1 MGFFTMNEVK
11 KEFTNG
17 EVKEEILKGIN
28 LSLKQGEIT
37 ALVGASGSGKSTLLT
52 IAAGL
57 QPATNGE
64 ILFNGKDISTLNQEQ
79 IRKIRASEFGF
90 VFQFAHLVPFLT
102 VEEQLMLML
111 EVSESKMSKQEQK
124 KEVDNILK
132 LVEMDHRKNA
142 YPSSLSGGEKQRV
155 AIARAIIH
163 RPKVLFADEPTA
175 SLDSK
180 RSKDVMTLIRDLTKT
195 LNITTL
201 MVTHDEEMLSY
212 VDNIIKMSDGLIL
225 QNDKSKKQKE
235 VAYN

>member
-1 MGFFTMNEVK
+1 MAIFTLDEVRK
-11 KEFTNG
+11 TFKNG
-17 EVKEEILKGIN
+17 EIKEEILKGIN
-28 LSLKQGEIT
+28 LSLREGEIT

-57 QPATNGE
+57 QPATNGQVV
-64 ILFNGKDISTLNQEQ
+64 FNGNNMTTMNEEQ
-79 IRKIRASEFGF
+79 IRQIRASQFGF

-102 VEEQLMLML
+102 VEEQLLLML
-111 EVSESKMSKQEQK
+111 DVSESKLKKQEQK
-124 KEVDNILK
+124 IEINRILK
-132 LVEMDHRKNA
+132 LVEMEHRKDA

-163 RPKVLFADEPTA
+163 KPKILFADEPTA

-180 RSKDVMTLIRDLTKT
+180 RSKDVMRLIRDLTKT

-212 VDNIIKMSDGLIL
+212 VDHIIKMSDGLVL
-225 QNDKSKKQKE
+225 EKE
-235 VAYN
+235 F

>member
-1 MGFFTMNEVK
+1 MTLFTIDEVRK
-11 KEFTNG
+11 SFTNG

-28 LSLKQGEIT
+28 LSLREGEIT

-52 IAAGL
+52 ISAGL
-57 QPATNGE
+57 QPTSDGQVIFE
-64 ILFNGKDISTLNQEQ
+64 GKNMTTMSSEQ
-79 IRKIRASEFGF
+79 VRKVRASKFGF

-111 EVSESKMSKQEQK
+111 DVSESRLKKHEQK
-124 KEVDNILK
+124 EEVNRILK
-132 LVEMDHRKNA
+132 LVGMDHRKNS
-142 YPSSLSGGEKQRV
+142 YPNLLSGGEKQRV

-163 RPKVLFADEPTA
+163 KPKVLFADEPTA

-180 RSKDVMTLIRDLTKT
+180 RSKDVMLLIRELTKT

-212 VDNIIKMSDGLIL
+212 ADQIIKMSDGLIL
-225 QNDKSKKQKE
+225 QNVD
-235 VAYN
+235 

>member
-1 MGFFTMNEVK
+1 MALFQMDEVK
-11 KEFTNG
+11 KTFTNG

-28 LSLKQGEIT
+28 LSLKEGEII

-57 QPATNGE
+57 QPASEGQVIFEGDSLTAM
-64 ILFNGKDISTLNQEQ
+64 SAEQ
-79 IRKIRASEFGF
+79 IRKIRASKFGF

-111 EVSESKMSKQEQK
+111 DVSESKLTKREQK
-124 KEVDNILK
+124 GEVKRILQ
-132 LVEMDHRKNA
+132 LVGMEHRKNA

-163 RPKVLFADEPTA
+163 KPKVLFADEPTA

-180 RSKDVMTLIRDLTKT
+180 RSRDIMTLIRDLTRE

-201 MVTHDEEMLSY
+201 MVTHDEEMLTY
-212 VDNIIKMSDGLIL
+212 ADHIIKMSDGQIA
-225 QNDKSKKQKE
+225 E
-235 VAYN
+235 

>member
-1 MGFFTMNEVK
+1 MTIFTLDEVRK
-11 KEFTNG
+11 TFTNG
-17 EVKEEILKGIN
+17 EIEEEILKGIT
-28 LSLKQGEIT
+28 LSLNEGEVT

-57 QPATNGE
+57 QPASNGQ
-64 ILFNGKDISTLNQEQ
+64 IIFDGKNMTAMSSVQ
-79 IRKIRASEFGF
+79 IRKIRASKFGF

-111 EVSESKMSKQEQK
+111 DVSESTLSKQARK
-124 KEVDNILK
+124 AEVDKILQS
-132 LVEMDHRKNA
+132 VEMAHRKNA

-163 RPKVLFADEPTA
+163 KPKVLFADEPTA

-180 RSKDVMTLIRDLTKT
+180 KSKDVMLLIRDLTKT
-195 LNITTL
+195 LNIATL

-212 VDNIIKMSDGLIL
+212 VDHVIKMNDGLVL
-225 QNDKSKKQKE
+225 QSED
-235 VAYN
+235 

>member
-1 MGFFTMNEVK
+1 MTIFTLDK
-11 KEFTNG
+11 LRKTFTNG
-17 EVKEEILKGIN
+17 EIKEEILKGIN
-28 LSLKQGEIT
+28 LSLREGEVT

-57 QPATNGE
+57 QPASNGQV
-64 ILFNGKDISTLNQEQ
+64 IFDGNNMTAMSSEQ
-79 IRKIRASEFGF
+79 VRKIRASKFGF

-111 EVSESKMSKQEQK
+111 DVSESKLKKHDQK
-124 KEVDNILK
+124 REVNRILE
-132 LVEMDHRKNA
+132 LVEMAHRKNA

-155 AIARAIIH
+155 AIARAMIH
-163 RPKVLFADEPTA
+163 KPKVLFADEPTA

-180 RSKDVMTLIRDLTKT
+180 RSKDVMSLIRDLTKT

-212 VDNIIKMSDGLIL
+212 VDQVIKMSDGMIL
-225 QNDKSKKQKE
+225 QSGD
-235 VAYN
+235 